1 MHLLLY
7 PYYLQILSKVHP
19 ELDVDDEALLFI
31 ESLVFKLVKLLIAS
45 SPHSVQE
52 LEERVLKLFPPPLD
66 KWATS
71 KANIVLQE
79 CYDVQCNS
87 SSINSFSSNTLG
99 GRKKNKLLQVQIPM
113 NNNNNIGNNNREII
127 ANCSLIM
134 SPIIEKMHDLL
145 SKEILQ
151 YKIDMPMNI
160 YLCTLVEYMAAD
172 VLKLAGNYVKN
183 IRNEKIHAQDVRIA
197 INADTVL
204 IDLLFGE
211 EDDYEHQQ
219 TSNLGTIPEEAA
231 EDGADDEGVSYDIV
245 AKELIHEEK
254 QFIKD
259 LNFIIKV
266 FREPLIRV
274 LNSPASLPNT
284 PTSPTSFNDH
294 QQEKPLLTEKE
305 IDDIFSNINDIYE
318 FSVNFLGLV
327 EDAMEMNGDEN
338 SEAIG
343 IGMCFEEMA
352 ESMEFEVFERYAQ
365 DMFRIEEGTNLT
377 VPQARLYSLLRQPAI
392 VNALDTA
399 GHRFPLSLKYILPKL
414 LLCPVIHCLH
424 YFDYIRLLMSLA
436 TIEADKESF
445 KQAEGLMRPLKLE
458 IEKLTKGKNLKLNE
472 GYVRLN
478 KSNQRSRHK
487 KITLQRKI
495 MEMKKIVD
503 GLDNNSFG
511 YDCNEFIYEGSLRK
525 NERKTLGRHEN
536 KLFCSERYCFLFD
549 SMLITCKPLARE
561 NSREAIQEYKFKEK
575 FAIRKVEIME
585 SELDQCAFEVI
596 ISSKPDNFDSN
607 RRSITFLAKNME
619 EKNVW
624 VANLVLLSRKTIL
637 ERTLDTILAEEEKKN
652 PLRLP
657 PPSMYIFAERDTSD
671 NIIFE
676 TNCGNKSLI
685 KGATLNK
692 LIERLTHHQPT
703 DPMFN
708 KIFLATYRSFCS
720 PQQLLQMLIKRFDIP
735 LDFIEREQWTRLE
748 IKKFKKEYMEP
759 VQFRVINVIKHWID
773 AHFYDFENDPSLLE
787 LLHEFLHTEVAKE
800 RRNLTKWVQTLSN
813 MISRKQQKFLNK
825 NSAEKILPEVPP
837 PIEYWLAG
845 NKENSEY
852 ELDLLTIHPLE
863 FARQLTL
870 YEFDL
875 YCAVQPY
882 ELIGLKWV
890 KEGKE
895 VNSANL
901 LKISEHSTKYTY
913 WLEKEI
919 VETVNFEERIAL
931 VSRICEIMQVLSD
944 LNNFNGIIE
953 TLAALGSAC
962 VHRLQHTM
970 NALPLKFR
978 KLIEEMSEL
987 NKDHYK
993 KYCERLRSINPP
1005 CVPFSGLYQTQILHF
1020 EEGNSDF
1027 IDAEKGL
1034 INFSKRRKIAEITTE
1049 IQGYQNQPYCL
1060 LPCPEIREFI
1070 ENINPF
1076 EKHQSEKD
1084 LNDYLYEQSMAIEP
1098 RDSKQPTKGV
1108 RRWPHLPTLKSP
1120 GIKPSSSASHNH
1132 SHPTSLPISSSM
1144 TNHHPQSTSSS
1155 NPTSPTLISPKTPP
1169 STTSD
1174 TSVFANVIIPNL
1186 NNLPTT
1192 PTPVS
1197 ERVIN
1202 LTDLF
1207 SPKLTS
1213 FFFYLI
1219 QIGFTD
1225 RPFSTSNPGSMSTP
1239 PPIPPRSRNFHQ
1251 RTHSES
1257 STSPSSTTPLTSS
1270 FSFNF
1275 PNNSLQPP
1283 PPPPRIPRPS
1293 PSTISH
1299 QTSNSISSDHQS
1311 PPPLPPRGISPH
1323 PQTSQNF
1330 ARQTLPRR
1338 NSTDTPN
1345 DPIPNS
1351 FHRRN
1356 SSSSSSHSHIQP
1368 QLPPRTYRTN
1378 R

>member
-1 MHLLLY
+1 MSTSMHQLLS

-19 ELDVDDEALLFI
+19 ELEVDDEALLYI
-31 ESLVFKLVKLLIAS
+31 ESIVFKLVKLLIAS
-45 SPHSVQE
+45 TPHSVQE
-52 LEERVLKLFPPPLD
+52 LEERLLKLFPPPLN
-66 KWATS
+66 KWANS
-71 KANIVLQE
+71 RANSVLNE
-79 CYDVQCNS
+79 CCDPQCNS
-87 SSINSFSSNTLG
+87 SSLNSSNTLG
-99 GRKKNKLLQVQIPM
+99 SGGGAGAGDKKKKKILPLQIQH
-113 NNNNNIGNNNREII
+113 NNNNNISNNNREIF
-127 ANCSLIM
+127 ANCSLII
-134 SPIIEKMHDLL
+134 SPIIDKMLDLL

-151 YKIDMPMNI
+151 YKIDMQMNI
-160 YLCTLVEYMAAD
+160 YLCSFFEYMATD
-172 VLKLAGNYVKN
+172 ILKLAGNYVKN
-183 IRNEKIHAQDVRIA
+183 IRNERIHAQDVRIA
-197 INADTVL
+197 INADTML

-211 EDDYEHQQ
+211 EDDYDRHHEI
-219 TSNLGTIPEEAA
+219 SNLSGFPEDTC
-231 EDGADDEGVSYDIV
+231 EDGTDDEKITYDIV
-245 AKELIHEEK
+245 AKDLIHEEK

-266 FREPLIRV
+266 FREPFIKL

-284 PTSPTSFNDH
+284 PTSPSSFSDHHHQHQHHSHHH
-294 QQEKPLLTEKE
+294 QQEKPLIVEKD
-305 IDDIFSNINDIYE
+305 IDDMFSNINDIYE
-318 FSVNFLGLV
+318 YSVNFLGLV

-352 ESMEFEVFERYAQ
+352 ENMEFEVFERYAQ
-365 DMFRIEEGTNLT
+365 DMYNLEDGSNLT
-377 VPQARLYSLLRQPAI
+377 VPQARLISLLRQQAI

-399 GHRFPLSLKYILPKL
+399 GHRFPLSLRYILPKL

-445 KQAEGLMRPLKLE
+445 KQAEGCMKPLKTK

-478 KSNQRSRHK
+478 KSNQRSKHK
-487 KITLQRKI
+487 KMTVQKKLI
-495 MEMKKIVD
+495 EMKKIVD
-503 GLDNNSFG
+503 GLDINN
-511 YDCNEFIYEGSLRK
+511 YDCNEFIYEGLLRK
-525 NERKTLGRHEN
+525 NGKNPLTRHEN
-536 KLFCSERYCFLFD
+536 KLFPSERYCFLFD
-549 SMLITCKPLARE
+549 SMLITCKPLPLTT
-561 NSREAIQEYKFKEK
+561 REAMLEYKFKEK
-575 FAIRKVEIME
+575 FVIRKIEIME
-585 SELDQCAFEVI
+585 SDSDQCAFELI
-596 ISSKPDNFDSN
+596 ISNKPDNFDSN

-619 EKNVW
+619 EKTIW
-624 VANLVLLSRKTIL
+624 VANLLLLSHKTVL
-637 ERTLDTILAEEEKKN
+637 ERTLDSILAEEEKKN

-657 PPSMYIFAERDTSD
+657 PSSLYIFAERDTPD

-735 LDFIEREQWTRLE
+735 LDFIEREEWTRAE

-787 LLHEFLHTEVAKE
+787 LLHEFLHNEVAKE

-813 MISRKQQKFLNK
+813 MISRKQQKSLNK

-837 PIEYWLAG
+837 PIEIWLAG
-845 NKENSEY
+845 NKESEY
-852 ELDLLTIHPLE
+852 ELNLLTIHPLE

-970 NALPLKFR
+970 NALPLKYR

-1027 IDAEKGL
+1027 IDVDKGL

-1076 EKHQSEKD
+1076 ENHPSEKD
-1084 LNDYLYEQSMAIEP
+1084 LNDYLYEQSMSIEP
-1098 RDSKQPTKGV
+1098 RDSKQPTKGA

-1132 SHPTSLPISSSM
+1132 SHPTSLPLSSSM
-1144 TNHHPQSTSSS
+1144 ANHHPQSTSSS

-1174 TSVFANVIIPNL
+1174 TSVFANVIIPNP
-1186 NNLPTT
+1186 NNIPST
-1192 PTPVS
+1192 PTPIS
-1197 ERVIN
+1197 ERVSI
-1202 LTDLF
+1202 
-1207 SPKLTS
+1207 KL
-1213 FFFYLI
+1213 
-1219 QIGFTD
+1219 
-1225 RPFSTSNPGSMSTP
+1225 
-1239 PPIPPRSRNFHQ
+1239 
-1251 RTHSES
+1251 
-1257 STSPSSTTPLTSS
+1257 
-1270 FSFNF
+1270 
-1275 PNNSLQPP
+1275 
-1283 PPPPRIPRPS
+1283 
-1293 PSTISH
+1293 
-1299 QTSNSISSDHQS
+1299 
-1311 PPPLPPRGISPH
+1311 
-1323 PQTSQNF
+1323 
-1330 ARQTLPRR
+1330 
-1338 NSTDTPN
+1338 
-1345 DPIPNS
+1345 
-1351 FHRRN
+1351 
-1356 SSSSSSHSHIQP
+1356 
-1368 QLPPRTYRTN
+1368 
-1378 R
+1378 